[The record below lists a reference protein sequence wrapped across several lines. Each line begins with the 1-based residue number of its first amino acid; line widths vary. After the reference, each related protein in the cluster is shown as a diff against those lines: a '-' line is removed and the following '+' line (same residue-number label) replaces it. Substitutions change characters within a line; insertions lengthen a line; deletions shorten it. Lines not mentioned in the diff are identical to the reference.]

1 MKNLSTNKAKRLLAI
16 MLCLLTAFSAMPLT
30 AFAWTG
36 SEGVTC
42 SSSFGDYYVGYDGGQ
57 YYSASTYDYL
67 VYDSNGNTSLHTMSA
82 GNARRK
88 YMLTTTSGQSRQVY
102 CAESGV
108 SYQSADNAYT
118 SKNGTNSSY
127 FKNLPYS
134 AQYGIMLATVYG
146 WEPGRST
153 PVSGTNADDYS
164 LATQIIIWEYQQQL
178 RTSPTSL
185 HTNSYGVRAD
195 NYFRTIDGRP
205 AEKCYNW
212 ILSQMAQH
220 ATVPSFASSTSSA
233 ATVHTLKYDT
243 GTGKY
248 SLTLTDTNNTLADLK
263 ITGGSGITV
272 TRNGNKYTITS
283 SEMLPTAVTLT
294 ATKNTGM
301 SGDDMLI
308 WGRPGYQTML
318 TGVSDPVVF
327 YVKVNSETY
336 GTGKI
341 IKTSE
346 DGKVSGIT
354 FTVTGNGVNK
364 TVTTGADGTV
374 EISDLLPGVYTVTE
388 QNIDKYEPQ
397 SVQRVTIVSGHTSTV
412 TFNNVLKRGGLKV
425 TKTSEDGLVEGVK
438 FHLYGTSLSG
448 LAVDEYAVTDK
459 SGVAIFENV
468 LISGSTPYTLEEV
481 DTAIR
486 YVIPPAQTATVN
498 WNEVT
503 NKSFTNILKKWS
515 VTVTK
520 SDKETG
526 LEQGD
531 ATLAGAVYG
540 IYNGNQ
546 LVDTYVTDTDGQF
559 TTKYYICG
567 DNWTVREIT
576 PSEGYLLDTTVHHI
590 GAEAKNFVIERNSV
604 ANNVTEQVIKGKIAI
619 IKHTDDGSTQ
629 IETPEEGAVFQIY
642 LASAGSYDKA
652 KSSERDVLTCDE
664 NGFAQSK
671 MLPYG
676 VYTVHQ
682 TKGWDG
688 RELMKDFRVYI
699 SADGVT
705 YRYLINNANFESYI
719 KVVKVDAE
727 TGKTIPYAGAG
738 FQIYRPDGSLVTQT
752 FTYPTVTTIDTF
764 YTNDQGYLVTPEKL
778 EYGTGYSLVEVQA
791 PYGYVLDSTP
801 IKFNVVQENSTDE
814 NGITVINVERPN
826 MAQKGVIN
834 ISKTGEVF
842 SGVTESNGIYQP
854 VYEVQG
860 LPGAV
865 YDIIAA
871 EDIVT
876 PDGTVRAKKG
886 DVLDKLTT
894 DSVGTAKS
902 RELYLGRYSVIECT
916 APYGMVLN
924 EEVHEVELTYAGQEI
939 SVTETA
945 TSFYNERQ
953 RVEIS
958 LDKSL
963 EQDEQF
969 GIGMNG
975 EIFDVTF
982 GLFATEDVT
991 AADGSIIPANGLIE
1005 IISLDENGHGI
1016 SKTDLPFG
1024 SFYLKELST
1033 NAAYRPFDTQYPVV
1047 FEYAGQDTALVKLSA
1062 NDGKAIENE
1071 LLRGSLKVIKT
1082 FEGRETPIVGVPFTI
1097 TGKTVTGIDIVIN
1110 AVTDE
1115 NGEIRL
1121 ENLPIG
1127 EFVVK
1132 ELESEL
1138 TAGYVLSPEQTAV
1151 VAADEIAEMTINNE
1165 LMRGDLRI
1173 IKTFEGKFVPVAGVK
1188 FTVTGKTLTG
1198 EDYNGEF
1205 ETDEDGCIFIE
1216 GLLAGD
1222 YKVKEIASDLTVGY
1236 VLSEEQ
1242 AAVVAHEQ
1250 VTELQIENKL
1260 IRGNVKLIK
1269 TDKDGGAKLAGA
1281 VFDLY
1286 DPDGNLISSYTTDKN
1301 GEIFI
1306 ENLPYGFGYK
1316 LVESKAPEG
1325 YKLEKTEISFDITE
1339 NGATVELSAVNEKA
1353 PTPDNPKTGDDSNVG
1368 LWIALAGISAAA
1380 LIGLGVASK
1389 RRKKKIEETEE

>member
-1 MKNLSTNKAKRLLAI
+1 MQEFFMFKNKFTGGNRQMFKRFFKKTVALIIAVVTVISLFPA
-16 MLCLLTAFSAMPLT
+16 ST
-30 AFAWTG
+30 AFAATGDVGTISFTLTHDSSGNAMRYNSSAVINGYTAGGAGNYKYRMYVDGDTAFCIQPGVPLHTGDKLKESSSATWNALSANQKKAVGLALLYGYQGNKSNLTG
-36 SEGVTC
+36 S
-42 SSSFGDYYVGYDGGQ
+42 
-57 YYSASTYDYL
+57 
-67 VYDSNGNTSLHTMSA
+67 
-82 GNARRK
+82 
-88 YMLTTTSGQSRQVY
+88 
-102 CAESGV
+102 
-108 SYQSADNAYT
+108 
-118 SKNGTNSSY
+118 
-127 FKNLPYS
+127 
-134 AQYGIMLATVYG
+134 
-146 WEPGRST
+146 
-153 PVSGTNADDYS
+153 DDEKWV
-164 LATQIIIWEYQQQL
+164 ATQTLVWEFVTGRRNPTGSYTQTGTDVYQ
-178 RTSPTSL
+178 L
-185 HTNSYGVRAD
+185 HFGSNYANSGAKAAYDQIVAMLKEH
-195 NYFRTIDGRP
+195 NTI
-205 AEKCYNW
+205 
-212 ILSQMAQH
+212 
-220 ATVPSFASSTSSA
+220 PSFMSESKT
-233 ATVHTLKYDT
+233 
-243 GTGKY
+243 
-248 SLTLTDTNNTLADLK
+248 
-263 ITGGSGITV
+263 GITKELSYS
-272 TRNGNKYTITS
+272 GGKYTITLTDSNGVLSDYTFS
-283 SEMLPTAVTLT
+283 SSDNNVSVSKSGNKLTISSTTAISGSARIT
-294 ATKNTGM
+294 ATRNNVPTVSQSAKM
-301 SGDDMLI
+301 LAYGDDSL
-308 WGRPGYQTML
+308 QDVV
-318 TGVSDPVVF
+318 TGVENSDSVAA
-327 YVKVNSETY
+327 YINIETPT
-336 GTGKI
+336 GTLALK
-341 IKTSE
+341 KTSE
-346 DGKVSGIT
+346 DGVVAGIK
-354 FTVTGNGVNK
+354 FTITGNNYEK
-364 TVTTGADGTV
+364 TVTTGSDGTISV
-374 EISDLLPGVYTVTE
+374 EGMFPGTYTITEASYDRYVPQSSKTVTIIGG
-388 QNIDKYEPQ
+388 Q
-397 SVQRVTIVSGHTSTV
+397 TSTV
-412 TFNNVLKRGGLKV
+412 
-425 TKTSEDGLVEGVK
+425 
-438 FHLYGTSLSG
+438 
-448 LAVDEYAVTDK
+448 
-459 SGVAIFENV
+459 
-468 LISGSTPYTLEEV
+468 
-481 DTAIR
+481 
-486 YVIPPAQTATVN
+486 
-498 WNEVT
+498 
-503 NKSFTNILKKWS
+503 SFSNILKKFR

-520 SDKETG
+520 SDVEAGTP
-526 LEQGD
+526 QGN
-531 ATLAGAVYG
+531 ASLAGATYG
-540 IYNGNQ
+540 IYNGGE
-546 LVDTYVTDTDGQF
+546 LVDTYVTDVNGKF

-567 DNWTVREIT
+567 DNWTIKEIQ
-576 PSEGYLLDTTVHHI
+576 PSEGYLLDGTTHKV
-590 GAEAKNFVIERNSV
+590 GEEAKLYTVEYNSTSN
-604 ANNVTEQVIKGKIAI
+604 AVTEQVIKGKIAI

-629 IETPEEGAVFQIY
+629 IETPEKGAEFEVY
-642 LASAGSYDKA
+642 LKSAGSYQKA
-652 KSSERDVLTCDE
+652 KEPERDILTCDE
-664 NGFAQSK
+664 NGFAQTK
-671 MLPYG
+671 DLPYG
-676 VYTVHQ
+676 VYTVYQ

-688 RELMKDFRVYI
+688 RELIADFDVFI
-699 SADGVT
+699 CSNGET

-764 YTNDQGYLVTPEKL
+764 YTNDEGYLVTPEKL
-778 EYGTGYSLVEVQA
+778 EYGKGYSLVEVQA

-801 IKFNVVQENSTDE
+801 IKFDVVQENSNDE
-814 NGITVINVERPN
+814 NGITVIKVERPN
-826 MAQKGVIN
+826 MAQKGVI
-834 ISKTGEVF
+834 IIEKTGEIF
-842 SGVTESNGIYQP
+842 STVTGKGFYQP

-876 PDGTVRAKKG
+876 PDGTVRTKK
-886 DVLDKLTT
+886 DEVVDTITT
-894 DSVGTAKS
+894 DDTGTAKS
-902 RELYLGRYSVIECT
+902 HELYLGRYSVVERT

-982 GLFATEDVT
+982 GLFATEDIT
-991 AADGSIIPANGLIE
+991 AADGSVIPADGLIE
-1005 IISLDENGHGI
+1005 IISLNENGHGVCQ
-1016 SKTDLPFG
+1016 TDLPFG

-1033 NAAYRPFDTQYPVV
+1033 NAAYRPSDTQYPVV
-1047 FEYAGQDTALVKLSA
+1047 FEYAGQDTALVKLTA
-1062 NDGKAIENE
+1062 NDGKAIENK

-1082 FEGRETPIVGVPFTI
+1082 FEGRETPIAGVPFTI
-1097 TGKTVTGIDIVIN
+1097 TGVTVTGIEIVIN

-1115 NGEIRL
+1115 NGEILL

-1151 VAADEIAEMTINNE
+1151 VAADEIAEMTIDNK
-1165 LMRGDLRI
+1165 LMRGDLKI
-1173 IKTFEGKFVPVAGVK
+1173 IKTFEGKSVPIAGVK

-1205 ETDEDGCIFIE
+1205 ETDEDGCIIIE

-1222 YKVKEIASDLTVGY
+1222 YKVKEVASDLTVGY

-1339 NGATVELSAVNEKA
+1339 NGTTVELSATNEKI